1 MEFRDL
7 LNQRYSVRKYSNK
20 EVADEK
26 INKIVDA
33 GRIAPTATNSQPQRF
48 LVLKT
53 EEALKKFDEVSRMRY
68 GAPVVIVVLAD
79 MNNVWE
85 SSIEPGYNTS
95 EMDASIAC
103 TYMMLETVNQG
114 LGCVWVRYF
123 NSEELRNI
131 FDLSDNLK
139 PICVLP
145 VGYPSDDSTPAEKHS
160 IRNNLEDIVTYM

>member
-1 MEFRDL
+1 MDFNEL
-7 LNQRYSVRKYSNK
+7 LEKRYAVRSYKDK
-20 EVADEK
+20 EVEYEK
-26 INKIVDA
+26 IEKILDA
-33 GRIAPTATNSQPQRF
+33 GRIAPTAINAQPQRF

-53 EEALKKFDEVSRMRY
+53 EEALSKFDEVSRMRY

-85 SSIEPGYNTS
+85 SSIEPGYNTA

-123 NSEELRNI
+123 NSEELRNK
-131 FDLSDNLK
+131 FDLSENLK

>member
-20 EVADEK
+20 EVENEK
-26 INKIVDA
+26 IERILDA
-33 GRIAPTATNSQPQRF
+33 GRIAPTAVNAQPQRF
-48 LVLKT
+48 LVLRT

-68 GAPVVIVVLAD
+68 GAPVVIVVLGD
-79 MNNVWE
+79 KDHVWK
-85 SSIEPGYNTS
+85 SSIEEGYNS
-95 EMDASIAC
+95 LEMDASIAC

-123 NSEELRNI
+123 NSEELRKKFN
-131 FDLSDNLK
+131 LSENLK

>member
-1 MEFRDL
+1 MDFNEL
-7 LNQRYSVRKYSNK
+7 LEKRYAVRSYKDK
-20 EVADEK
+20 EVEYEK
-26 INKIVDA
+26 IEKILNA
-33 GRIAPTATNSQPQRF
+33 GRIAPTAINAQPQRF

-53 EEALKKFDEVSRMRY
+53 EEALSKFDEVSRMRY

-85 SSIEPGYNTS
+85 SSIEPGYNTA

-123 NSEELRNI
+123 NSEELRNK
-131 FDLSDNLK
+131 FDLSENLK